1 MALFKDDKDDDNKNS
16 MSDFLFSKCS
26 DPKITNKSSTL
37 MFGGEYRNKNS
48 FDESTQKKEHKKIP
62 MFGDNSN
69 INTTNKTNSVKHTF
83 DYSKIDNK
91 HYSVVN
97 NDHQK
102 ILMDLRSV
110 VDNYKDIISEEDIKK
125 ICFLIEQLKNEL

>member
-1 MALFKDDKDDDNKNS
+1 
-16 MSDFLFSKCS
+16 
-26 DPKITNKSSTL
+26 
-37 MFGGEYRNKNS
+37 
-48 FDESTQKKEHKKIP
+48 